1 MSEWLKVE
9 HYYDKDAFYGGDFQT
24 TWIRADTVLSMDVLD
39 DGDTLIVNFV
49 GDNPTSTAMTKIKS
63 ARFVN
68 TDEDKPDNYFVTR
81 SCGGCE

>member
-9 HYYDKDAFYGGDFQT
+9 WGEDRAQ
-24 TWIRADTVLSMDVLD
+24 TWIRADMVQTMTVID
-39 DGDTLIVNFV
+39 DGDTLETTGPMIAATFRGV
-49 GDNPTSTAMTKIKS
+49 KS

-68 TDEDKPDNYFVTR
+68 TTEDGPNNYFVSR